1 LETICEVS
9 APVGSFPSYIVSK
22 VNVIA
27 NCSSNANFK
36 PSYKQ
41 SNYTMLIYNY
51 KVKITA
57 FVNETAE
64 NSYGEM
70 DILNST
76 VPFSLKE
83 IMINNKDG
91 LPDIL
96 SF

>member
-1 LETICEVS
+1 
-9 APVGSFPSYIVSK
+9 
-22 VNVIA
+22 
-27 NCSSNANFK
+27 
-36 PSYKQ
+36 
-41 SNYTMLIYNY
+41 MLIYNY